1 MDGISSAQ
9 FEDNLPKL
17 VKVEQVSDGWI
28 KKYVLTYEKPDGS
41 LYTYESASRKSLEA
55 YRDELLNNAQSS
67 SGYCG
72 QNESQTALA
81 STLET
86 RIKNCDAVC
95 IVPELPDG
103 SYLMIKEFRYPI
115 NGVFVAFPRRTY

>member
-41 LYTYESASRKSLEA
+41 LYTYESASR
-55 YRDELLNNAQSS
+55 
-67 SGYCG
+67 
-72 QNESQTALA
+72 
-81 STLET
+81 
-86 RIKNCDAVC
+86 
-95 IVPELPDG
+95 
-103 SYLMIKEFRYPI
+103 
-115 NGVFVAFPRRTY
+115 